1 MCLFLLCD
9 GPTCL
14 SERNV
19 PLISSYWWGTL
30 CLNHCVVVG
39 LSSSVE
45 PFFYTGGSH
54 WDYMYF
60 TSETCSRWHSVCCTC
75 GWENLYL
82 HDVSISKTWLCV
94 TNRRRCW
101 GRSALPGAS
110 LIKMKMTWKD
120 HSGGRKS
127 LLSRWFPYIF
137 LFCFAHNKNHLKV
150 TFCLS
155 KRKQP

>member
-1 MCLFLLCD
+1 MINVFVFIVWWTNMLVWKECSSHFLILMRNAMSQPLC
-9 GPTCL
+9 C
-14 SERNV
+14 R
-19 PLISSYWWGTL
+19 GT
-30 CLNHCVVVG
+30 
-39 LSSSVE
+39 
-45 PFFYTGGSH
+45 FFYTGGSH

-82 HDVSISKTWLCV
+82 HDVSIRKTWLCV